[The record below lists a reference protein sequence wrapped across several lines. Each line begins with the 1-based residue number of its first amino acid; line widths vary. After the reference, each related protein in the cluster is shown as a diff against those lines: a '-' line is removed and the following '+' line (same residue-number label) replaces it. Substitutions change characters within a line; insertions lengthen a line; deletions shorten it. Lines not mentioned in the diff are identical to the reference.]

1 MCRIMRRVA
10 VKSALKSAPAAL
22 KMSARRLK
30 HWVMNKMKVIP
41 WIGRDRKKVE
51 LINAGRGA
59 ELITTVNGGALA
71 DG

>member
-1 MCRIMRRVA
+1 
-10 VKSALKSAPAAL
+10 
-22 KMSARRLK
+22 
-30 HWVMNKMKVIP
+30 MNKMKVIP